1 MIDIEE
7 LGQDNFEIR
16 IGQFS
21 KGDLVKWK
29 SKFANPLITRQFINL
44 FKGNREMF
52 DSVYRL
58 DVRRTLLSDGVFYL
72 FTYFY
77 NSMILAKNLP
87 NLPDGIDPFN
97 DHVKN
102 IILRIRKEAGML
114 VGALT

>member
-58 DVRRTLLSDGVFYL
+58 DVRISF
-72 FTYFY
+72 FQMEYF
-77 NSMILAKNLP
+77 ICLP
-87 NLPDGIDPFN
+87 IFIT
-97 DHVKN
+97 V
-102 IILRIRKEAGML
+102 
-114 VGALT
+114 